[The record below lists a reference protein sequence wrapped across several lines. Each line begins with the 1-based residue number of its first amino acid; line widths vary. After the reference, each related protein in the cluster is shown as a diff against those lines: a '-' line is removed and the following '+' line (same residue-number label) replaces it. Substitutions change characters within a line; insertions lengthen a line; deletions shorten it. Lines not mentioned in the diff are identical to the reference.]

1 MTEKQVTNYM
11 VVCNNGEQCK
21 GQCSHS
27 EIHVIHHTFCIS
39 ECKVNPNGGHCIPYE
54 GEKAIDS
61 QGESQM
67 IFVGVCPKCEQQV
80 DLIYDEVNVL
90 TYECKACGETV
101 KIVIEYIKY
110 SRYKIQDGE

>member
-1 MTEKQVTNYM
+1 
-11 VVCNNGEQCK
+11 
-21 GQCSHS
+21 
-27 EIHVIHHTFCIS
+27 
-39 ECKVNPNGGHCIPYE
+39 
-54 GEKAIDS
+54 
-61 QGESQM
+61 M

-101 KIVIEYIKY
+101 KIVIEYVKY